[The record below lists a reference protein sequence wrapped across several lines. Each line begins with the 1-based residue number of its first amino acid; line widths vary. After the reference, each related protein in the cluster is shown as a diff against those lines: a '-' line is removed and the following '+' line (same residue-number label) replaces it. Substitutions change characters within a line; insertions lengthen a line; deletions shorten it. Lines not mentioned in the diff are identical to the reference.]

1 VLPVETEPEPP
12 EPEGVP
18 RPALPV
24 LVPVPVLV
32 LALPPRPAPL
42 LVPVEPAVDEVPV
55 AGCVSVPV
63 SPSETS
69 GLLSL
74 LQAAVASSAVVAN
87 THTLFVIIA
96 QLHVGSEPIIRGL
109 SFTRVTENKKSPTPK
124 TKCFAPGS

>member
-1 VLPVETEPEPP
+1 VRS
-12 EPEGVP
+12 P
-18 RPALPV
+18 RRRDGDSPAGGLRTRAAPPALAPDRT
-24 LVPVPVLV
+24 LVPVLV
-32 LALPPRPAPL
+32 LPLPPRPAPL
-42 LVPVEPAVDEVPV
+42 LVPVVPVVPAVGEVPV

-109 SFTRVTENKKSPTPK
+109 SFTRVTEDKEVTN
-124 TKCFAPGS
+124 A